1 MNLSKRKVIICKTL
15 LCIISVF
22 QYVFDFNYDIQK
34 IPVGIIVH
42 NSKNSCSPILSSF
55 EQYYVNIDGIKY
67 PRAIPLYLNNS
78 INFDCLNA
86 NSPKKKIISNS
97 T

>member
-1 MNLSKRKVIICKTL
+1 MNLSKRKVIICTTF

-55 EQYYVNIDGIKY
+55 EQYHENIDSIKY
-67 PRAIPLYLNNS
+67 PRA
-78 INFDCLNA
+78 
-86 NSPKKKIISNS
+86 
-97 T
+97 